1 MSVKFFFADIFLF
14 FGGIMNS
21 RIRLESKYLLSKNNL
36 RLFLISMLSAS
47 LRWGNFALN
56 LTGLYLLL
64 NSKFL
69 ENLLSSYNNA
79 LVYTGVVIFYLIIF
93 FFTAMTASAIKLG
106 EQFIYFTRAQRAKG
120 QIRLLFKFLHPK
132 KSFKALRFYL
142 TVNFMKVFWLIY
154 FLSPVGVCAG
164 CTAYLYN
171 ISYLSPEV
179 YYVLAFGTTLLLS
192 ISIVV
197 WRVAVLRYSAAPYY
211 ICLKP
216 ELQIKDAI
224 KKSIRFTDG
233 FLTDGVLLEY
243 SLSGWIL
250 SCILIIPLFYVVPY
264 IKLTKSVFV
273 TNTVFSHSRTPQS
286 RYSVNLLNLLQS
298 SQHIN

>member
-1 MSVKFFFADIFLF
+1 
-14 FGGIMNS
+14 MNS
-21 RIRLESKYLLSKNNL
+21 KIRLESKFLLSKNTL
-36 RLFLISMLSAS
+36 RLFLISSLSAS
-47 LRWGNFALN
+47 LRWGNLALN
-56 LTGLYLLL
+56 LTGLYFLL
-64 NSKFL
+64 NSDFL
-69 ENLLSSYNNA
+69 ENLLSDYNNA
-79 LVYTGVVIFYLIIF
+79 LVYTGVTVLYSIIF
-93 FFTAMTASAIKLG
+93 FFTSMTASAIKLG
-106 EQFIYFTRAQRAKG
+106 EQFIYFTRAQGAKG

-132 KSFKALRFYL
+132 KSFKALKLYF
-142 TVNFMKVFWLIY
+142 TINFMKVFWLIY

-171 ISYLSPEV
+171 ISYLSPDV
-179 YYVLAFGTTLLLS
+179 YFVLAFGTALLLS

-197 WRVAVLRYSAAPYY
+197 WRVAVSRYSAAPYY

-216 ELQIKDAI
+216 ELQVKDAI

-233 FLTDGVLLEY
+233 MLTEGVLLEY
-243 SLSGWIL
+243 SFSGWIL

-264 IKLTKSVFV
+264 IKLTKSFFV
-273 TNTVFSHSRTPQS
+273 TKTVFSHSRTPQN

>member
-1 MSVKFFFADIFLF
+1 
-14 FGGIMNS
+14 MNS
-21 RIRLESKYLLSKNNL
+21 KIRLESKYLLSKNTL
-36 RLFLISMLSAS
+36 RLFLISLLSIS
-47 LRWGNFALN
+47 LRWGNLALN
-56 LTGLYLLL
+56 LTGLYFLL
-64 NSKFL
+64 NSDFL
-69 ENLLSSYNNA
+69 ENLLSEYNNT
-79 LVYTGVVIFYLIIF
+79 LVYTGVTVLYSIIF
-93 FFTAMTASAIKLG
+93 FFTSMTASAIKLG
-106 EQFIYFTRAQRAKG
+106 EQFIYFTRAQGAKG

-132 KSFKALRFYL
+132 KSFKALKLYF
-142 TVNFMKVFWLIY
+142 TINFMKVFWLIY

-171 ISYLSPEV
+171 ISYLSPDV
-179 YYVLAFGTTLLLS
+179 YFVLAFGTALLLS

-197 WRVAVLRYSAAPYY
+197 WRVAVSRYSAAPYY

-216 ELQIKDAI
+216 ELQVKDAI

-233 FLTDGVLLEY
+233 MLTEGVLLEY
-243 SLSGWIL
+243 SFSGWIL

-273 TNTVFSHSRTPQS
+273 TKNVFSHSQTPQN